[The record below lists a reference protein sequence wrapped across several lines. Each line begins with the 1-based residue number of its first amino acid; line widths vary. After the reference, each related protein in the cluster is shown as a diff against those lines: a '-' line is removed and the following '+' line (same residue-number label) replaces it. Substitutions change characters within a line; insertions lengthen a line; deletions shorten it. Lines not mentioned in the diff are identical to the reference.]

1 MQNSLKIKPTVKG
14 FFDAATNTISY
25 VVSDPTTKKCA
36 IIDSVADYEPNSATL
51 TYSSAEILLD
61 YIKKEN
67 LEVEWILET
76 HIHADHITA
85 ATYLKE
91 KTGAKIAMGKGIET
105 VSKIFTPIFFQQSNI
120 DDSSFDKLFGD
131 EEIFTI
137 GNLEVRVVHVP
148 GHTPADIAYVIGDA
162 VFAGDTIFM
171 PDYGSA
177 RCDFPGGSA
186 GTLYHSVHKLFS
198 LPDETRLFMCHDYLP
213 KERTDY
219 IFETTI
225 GKEKMEN
232 IHLKTTFTEEEF
244 TAMREA
250 KDKTLDMPHLIIPSL
265 QVNLHAGKIQKIN
278 DVTTLVTPVNSIFSK
293 QQENPL
299 SS

>member
-1 MQNSLKIKPTVKG
+1 MENDVKINPTVKG
-14 FFDAATNTISY
+14 FFDSTTNTISY

-61 YIKKEN
+61 YIKSKN
-67 LEVEWILET
+67 LKVEWILET

-91 KTGAKIAMGKGIET
+91 KTGAKIAMGKGIEV
-105 VSKIFTPIFFQQSNI
+105 VSKIFTPIFFKESDI
-120 DDSSFDKLFGD
+120 GVSSFDKLFSDD
-131 EEIFTI
+131 ELFTI
-137 GNLEVRVVHVP
+137 GNLEVRVLHVP
-148 GHTPADIAYVIGDA
+148 GHTPADVAYLIGDT

-186 GTLYHSVHKLFS
+186 GSLYSSVHKLFS
-198 LPDETRLFMCHDYLP
+198 LPNETRLFMCHDYLP

-225 GKEKMEN
+225 GKEKSEN
-232 IHLKTTFTEEEF
+232 IHLKTTYTQEEF
-244 TAMREA
+244 MTMREA
-250 KDKTLDMPHLIIPSL
+250 KDKTLSMPRLIIPSL
-265 QVNLHAGKIQKIN
+265 QVNLRAGKIQKIN
-278 DVTTLVTPVNSIFSK
+278 DVMTLITPVNSIFSK
-293 QQENPL
+293 H
-299 SS
+299 

>member
-1 MQNSLKIKPTVKG
+1 MENSMKIKPTVKG
-14 FFDAATNTISY
+14 FFDTATNTISY

-51 TYSSAEILLD
+51 TYSGAEMLLD

-67 LEVEWILET
+67 LKVEWILET

-91 KTGAKIAMGKGIET
+91 KTGAKIAMGNGIEM
-105 VSKIFTPIFFQQSNI
+105 VSKIFTPIFFKESDI
-120 DDSSFDKLFGD
+120 DVSSFDKLFTD
-131 EEIFTI
+131 EELFTI
-137 GNLEVRVVHVP
+137 GNLEVKVMHVP
-148 GHTPADIAYVIGDA
+148 GHTPADVAYLIGDA

-225 GKEKMEN
+225 GKEKSQN
-232 IHLKTTFTEEEF
+232 IHLKTTFTQEEF

-250 KDKTLDMPHLIIPSL
+250 KDKTLSMPRLIIPSL
-265 QVNLHAGKIQKIN
+265 QANLRAGKIQKIN
-278 DVTTLVTPVNSIFSK
+278 DVTILVTPVNGIFSK
-293 QQENPL
+293 Q
-299 SS
+299 